1 MSQGSIFNP
10 LFTLDQPSNYWQGE
24 DLPAL
29 EALANSDDSVLQEQA
44 VWSIKAIKSRE
55 CSSFS

>member
-1 MSQGSIFNP
+1 VKLNGLKRNAALVLGNIGK
-10 LFTLDQPSNYWQGE
+10 GE